1 MTEKERYE
9 HDAAIYTE
17 RGKALNLRQV
27 VGQKYVRREI
37 TSDVLRESWRVIEE
51 YAEELES
58 RLVMTRREYI
68 EYLMFVHDWQES
80 S

>member
-1 MTEKERYE
+1 MTDKERYE
-9 HDAAIYTE
+9 HDAAIYTA
-17 RGKALNLRQV
+17 RGKALDLRRV
-27 VGQKYVRREI
+27 VGQEHLRNEI
-37 TSDVLRESWRVIEE
+37 TRDALYESWRVIRE

-58 RLVMTRREYI
+58 RLVMTRKEYI